1 MVFFCIVLRLRQRTS
16 EKIMNCLRKTI
27 FAVLGLFVSTN
38 LLAMDELHKKYAC
51 TACHADN
58 KKLVG
63 PAYQDVADK
72 HRDAYKKDATAT
84 VAKVAARVKAGGSG
98 VYGPVPMPPHGH
110 VPEADIQK
118 MVRAVLDIPPGKK

>member
-1 MVFFCIVLRLRQRTS
+1 
-16 EKIMNCLRKTI
+16 MNRFHSTI
-27 FAVLGLFVSTN
+27 IAGLGLFAATHA
-38 LLAMDELHKKYAC
+38 LAVNELHKKYAC

-72 HRDAYKKDATAT
+72 YRDSYKKDAKAATAKLA
-84 VAKVAARVKAGGSG
+84 AKVKAGGAG

-110 VPEADIQK
+110 VPDADIQK
-118 MVRAVLDIPPGKK
+118 MVKAVLDMPPVKK

>member
-1 MVFFCIVLRLRQRTS
+1 MNRLIPVVFAASALIAAS
-16 EKIMNCLRKTI
+16 N
-27 FAVLGLFVSTN
+27 A
-38 LLAMDELHKKYAC
+38 LAIDELHKKYAC

-72 HRDAYKKDATAT
+72 YRDAYKKDAVVTI
-84 VAKVAARVKAGGSG
+84 AKVAAKVKAGGSG

-110 VPEADIQK
+110 IPEADIQK
-118 MVRAVLDIPPGKK
+118 MVKAVLELKPGIK